1 MIYQLNRPDIDTIID
16 YVQNLMEDDKI
27 EVYEFG
33 ENFDLV
39 LHIYNDEDDSIRIHT
54 AQDGDWVDDTDYID
68 LDDEE
73 SLRLELERINEYRDF
88 GTM

>member
-16 YVQNLMEDDKI
+16 YVQDLMEDDKI

-33 ENFDLV
+33 ENCDLV

-54 AQDGDWVDDTDYID
+54 YQNGDAVDDTDYIY
-68 LDDEE
+68 LDDEKII
-73 SLRLELERINEYRDF
+73 RQELERINEYRDF
-88 GTM
+88 DTM

>member
-1 MIYQLNRPDIDTIID
+1 M
-16 YVQNLMEDDKI
+16 I

-33 ENFDLV
+33 ENCDLV

-54 AQDGDWVDDTDYID
+54 YQNGDAVDDTDYIN
-68 LDDEE
+68 LDDEKII
-73 SLRLELERINEYRDF
+73 RQELERINEYRDF

>member
-1 MIYQLNRPDIDTIID
+1 MIYQLNRPDIDTVVD
-16 YVQNLMEDDKI
+16 YIQNLMEDDKI

-33 ENFDLV
+33 ENCDLV

-54 AQDGDWVDDTDYID
+54 YQNGDAVDDTDYIN
-68 LDDEE
+68 LDDEKII
-73 SLRLELERINEYRDF
+73 RQELERINEYRDF

>member
-1 MIYQLNRPDIDTIID
+1 MVYQLNRPDIDTIID
-16 YVQNLMEDDKI
+16 YIQGLMEDDKI

-33 ENFDLV
+33 ENCDLV

-54 AQDGDWVDDTDYID
+54 YQNGDTVDDTDYIN
-68 LDDEE
+68 LDDAET
-73 SLRLELERINEYRDF
+73 LRQELERINEYRDF